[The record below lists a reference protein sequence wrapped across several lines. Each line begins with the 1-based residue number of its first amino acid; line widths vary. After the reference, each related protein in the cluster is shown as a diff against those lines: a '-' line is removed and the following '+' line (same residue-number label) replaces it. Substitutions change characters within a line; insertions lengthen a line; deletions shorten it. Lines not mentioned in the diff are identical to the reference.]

1 MKLNESFECT
11 IVERELYEMA
21 RVKTADSGLPCVL
34 FASTKTYVNGRHGPR
49 IKVSNVPGTYSDFDN
64 FVVTIAK
71 PPVMVAGTPKFK
83 ESVVGDIIDWVA
95 LNYDS
100 LLKYWEDKYE
110 SDVDFYTDLKKL

>member
-21 RVKTADSGLPCVL
+21 RVQPANSGLPCIL
-34 FASTKTYVNGRHGPR
+34 FVSTKTYVKGRHGPR
-49 IKVSNVPGTYSDFDN
+49 IKVSNIPGTYSDFDN

-71 PPVMVAGTPKFK
+71 PPLVVAGDVKFK
-83 ESVVGDIIDWVA
+83 KSVVDDIIDWVA

-110 SDVDFYTDLKKL
+110 NDADFYAELKKI